1 MYNQQSIKLIF
12 GKIVKIKEKILFNS
26 LTIGHLNPLASHSR
40 SKKYNTVN
48 FLWLNIV
55 LTSLNIIHI
64 REKTNFLELLKNS
77 RKNKNLKVFYNLIG
91 IKDFNLNTPSIGFF
105 SDYVNYFDENEL
117 EIIMNKALNLLGKL
131 KLEKVDF
138 NLISIDGK
146 DIRNCRD
153 SNKKSIN
160 IVANKI
166 LFKSFLVDHEMTWIK
181 DKLTDFIQE
190 NFNRKKDK
198 NIFIGDGAYHNTR
211 IRRFF
216 VQKGFLAI
224 LPIKNTTKLFKK
236 RVNTVIEM
244 VVNQSKHKELTS
256 FNKRNKHVIEEKV
269 ILISTKT
276 KIYKELSQWNYLIKI
291 ITKST
296 CIKTDKLTVKTRL
309 FITNVKLPDEI
320 STVKTFRDLI
330 RQHWQVE
337 TFHQYKDYNLLEDKY
352 FKSRLKAGYKS
363 IINNFSY
370 LLQQSC
376 NFKNKHKI
384 NNLKNSLILMIGF
397 IFIFLAEQH

>member
-1 MYNQQSIKLIF
+1 
-12 GKIVKIKEKILFNS
+12 
-26 LTIGHLNPLASHSR
+26 
-40 SKKYNTVN
+40 
-48 FLWLNIV
+48 
-55 LTSLNIIHI
+55 
-64 REKTNFLELLKNS
+64 
-77 RKNKNLKVFYNLIG
+77 
-91 IKDFNLNTPSIGFF
+91 
-105 SDYVNYFDENEL
+105 
-117 EIIMNKALNLLGKL
+117 
-131 KLEKVDF
+131 
-138 NLISIDGK
+138 
-146 DIRNCRD
+146 
-153 SNKKSIN
+153 
-160 IVANKI
+160 
-166 LFKSFLVDHEMTWIK
+166 MTWIK
-181 DKLTDFIQE
+181 DKLTNFIEE
-190 NFNRKKDK
+190 NFSKNKDK

-224 LPIKNTTKLFKK
+224 LPIKNTTKLFEK

-244 VVNQSKHKELTS
+244 VVNQNKHKELTS
-256 FNKRNKHVIEEKV
+256 FNKRNKHVIEERV
-269 ILISTKT
+269 ILIPTKT

-296 CIKTDKLTVKTRL
+296 CITTDKLTIKTRL
-309 FITNVKLPDEI
+309 FITNVELPDEI

-376 NFKNKHKI
+376 KFNNKHKI

-397 IFIFLAEQH
+397 IFIFFS